1 MKTSAQIRL
10 ARLSGLVLLSLLVV
24 TLAVQAAQAAQVQG
38 SGSRTLT
45 TAQLP
50 TLAQIRQHSG
60 VGASAGTLTTAQLP
74 TLAQIRQHN
83 GVGASAGTFS
93 TAQLPTLA
101 QIRQHNG
108 VGAAQPPA
116 SSGISSAT
124 VWMAAVAVFGALLIG
139 SWALAVRRRRQSEAA
154 PGCEASA
161 LGC

>member
-24 TLAVQAAQAAQVQG
+24 ALAVQAAQAAQVQG
-38 SGSRTLT
+38 SGSR
-45 TAQLP
+45 
-50 TLAQIRQHSG
+50 
-60 VGASAGTLTTAQLP
+60 TLTTAQLP